1 MNNPEK
7 QMIIFANEDIKAGH
21 PNYKRKLLAQ
31 KYLRTDNF
39 EKMEIILNQ
48 IYKKA

>member
-7 QMIIFANEDIKAGH
+7 QMIIFANEDIKVGH

-31 KYLRTDNF
+31 KYLRTDDV
-39 EKMEIILNQ
+39 EKMEIIL
-48 IYKKA
+48 KKITEL